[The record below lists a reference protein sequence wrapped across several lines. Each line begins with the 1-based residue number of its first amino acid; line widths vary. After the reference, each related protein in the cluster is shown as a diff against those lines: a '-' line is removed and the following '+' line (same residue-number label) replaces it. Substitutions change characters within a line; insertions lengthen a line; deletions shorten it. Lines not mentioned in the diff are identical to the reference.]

1 MDNKPEIVADNIVV
15 SLEYILRL
23 KDGEEIDRSDATSPF
38 EYLHGYRNIIPGL
51 EKALEGMSLG
61 DEKEVIISPEEAYG
75 ERDEEKVLE
84 FPRDAF
90 PPTYQ
95 LEVGETVMM
104 QNNQTGESFEAQ
116 IVDIKSNAVTLD
128 FNHPLAGETLHFQ
141 VKIAGLRSPTP
152 EELSH
157 GHVHNQSHAH

>member
-1 MDNKPEIVADNIVV
+1 MDNKPVTVADDVVV
-15 SLEYILRL
+15 SMEYILRL
-23 KDGEEIDRSDATSPF
+23 KDGQEIDRSEADSPF

-61 DEKEVIISPEEAYG
+61 DEKEVVISPQDAYG

-90 PPTYQ
+90 PPTYD
-95 LEVGETVMM
+95 LEVGEMVMM

-116 IVDIKSNAVTLD
+116 VVKINQNTVTLD
-128 FNHPLAGETLHFQ
+128 FNHPLAGETLFFQ
-141 VKIAGLRSPTP
+141 VKISGLRSATS
-152 EELSH
+152 EELAH
-157 GHVHNQSHAH
+157 GHVHGASQSH